1 MFASSCQMLITILA
15 KYNSIID
22 RVKNKTQKVMAKQKS
37 TYEDYIFS
45 QIRWKQQ
52 IFTYSTTNIV
62 VKKLLENIFVNE
74 SLIDRKGSDI
84 ADRFSLTD
92 IGWSIKQQS
101 LFIES
106 LLLNVALHANSIIT
120 LKIPEAHRQ
129 NPKEKYLLIDG
140 KKRILTL
147 QRFINNIF
155 PLQRDYLSLL
165 EFTTVFYKDL
175 PEDIRGKLFLHTS
188 LRVVGFECEED
199 TNDFE
204 RIAKM
209 LRDRFSP

>member
-1 MFASSCQMLITILA
+1 
-15 KYNSIID
+15 
-22 RVKNKTQKVMAKQKS
+22 MAKQKS
-37 TYEDYIFS
+37 NYEDYIFS

-52 IFTYSTTNIV
+52 IFAYTTTNII

-74 SLIDRKGSDI
+74 SLIDRKENDI
-84 ADRFSLTD
+84 VDRFSLTD
-92 IGWSIKQQS
+92 IAWSIEQQS
-101 LFIES
+101 LFVES
-106 LLLNVALHANSIIT
+106 LLLNVAPHANSIIT
-120 LKIPEAHRQ
+120 LKIPEVRRQ
-129 NPKEKYLLIDG
+129 KPEERYLLIDG
-140 KKRILTL
+140 KKRIVTL
-147 QRFINNIF
+147 QKFINNIF

-188 LRVVGFECEED
+188 LRVVEFECEED